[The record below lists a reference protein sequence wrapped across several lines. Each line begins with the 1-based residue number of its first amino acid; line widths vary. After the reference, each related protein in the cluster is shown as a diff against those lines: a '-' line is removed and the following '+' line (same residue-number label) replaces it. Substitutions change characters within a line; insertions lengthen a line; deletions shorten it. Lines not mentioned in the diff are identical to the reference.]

1 VTIILKL
8 LLILLGIP
16 LLYIAGTFVFMLVFF
31 WRKTPND
38 DNVDGILRRFPDLT
52 YEKVQFASNKGQM
65 LKGWIYRKGDGSK
78 KGIVVFSHGLGGTH
92 IENINQI
99 DFFAERG
106 FVVFGFDNTGSGESD
121 GNSMV
126 DLPQATIDLDFALRF
141 IEGREEFVNLP
152 VLLFGHS
159 WGGFAVCTMLSTPHK
174 IAGVVSCSG
183 FDSPSE
189 LKQASVGNFFG
200 IFTRAIV
207 STANLFSR
215 IRFGSKA
222 NRTAMESL
230 AVATAPVLIIHSKDD
245 DVVAFQ
251 CSILDACR
259 RLEYPGCLSPPGQT
273 ECHSE
278 TARTQGALRLLVGQ
292 CRPLPKA
299 GGCPVEEVV
308 LQRPA
313 SLRKSDGAARD
324 RRGLEQA
331 AGTGQGRDATDRR
344 VSRSSSS
351 NDPRTGTRKEKLT
364 RER

>member
-52 YEKVQFASNKGQM
+52 YEKVQFASNRGQM
-65 LKGWIYRKGDGSK
+65 LKGWIYRKGDGLK
-78 KGIVVFSHGLGGTH
+78 KGVVVFSHGLGGTH

-189 LKQASVGNFFG
+189 LKQASVGNFLG
-200 IFTRAIV
+200 IFTGAIV

-230 AVATAPVLIIHSKDD
+230 AAATAPVLIIHSKDD

-259 RLEYPGCLSPPGQT
+259 RLDKPNVTLK
-273 ECHSE
+273 
-278 TARTQGALRLLVGQ
+278 LLEHKGHYVFSSDNAVRYRKQ
-292 CRPLPKA
+292 VDAQLKKLYFS
-299 GGCPVEEVV
+299 V
-308 LQRPA
+308 LQVYGKVTERHETGVDWNR
-313 SLRKSDGAARD
+313 LRELDRD
-324 RRGLEQA
+324 VMQQIAEFLEMAVAKPTPEQVPVK
-331 AGTGQGRDATDRR
+331 R
-344 VSRSSSS
+344 
-351 NDPRTGTRKEKLT
+351 N
-364 RER
+364 